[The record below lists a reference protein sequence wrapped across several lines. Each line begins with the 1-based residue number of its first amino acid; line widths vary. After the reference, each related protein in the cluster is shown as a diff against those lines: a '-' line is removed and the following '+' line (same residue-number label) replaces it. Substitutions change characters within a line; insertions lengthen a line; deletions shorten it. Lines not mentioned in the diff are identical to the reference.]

1 MVIVRIK
8 ATLIAIDQLFAAMF
22 LGHADETLSAAAHR
36 LGMKHTRW
44 KTVESIIDAVFF
56 WDRRK
61 IGAFTFKHCRLSYQ
75 AEWDRK
81 QYPSHYHA

>member
-1 MVIVRIK
+1 MVMTRLK
-8 ATLIAIDQLFAAMF
+8 AILIAIDQLFAALF

-36 LGMKHTRW
+36 LGKRHTKWR
-44 KTVESIIDAVFF
+44 VIENIIDAVFF
-56 WDRRK
+56 WDCKR
-61 IGAFTFKHCRLSYQ
+61 IGELSFRHCRMSYQ